1 MGQWY
6 YPDGSQVGVMD
17 ASGNYYRNRGQS
29 VVRLHRRNGAMSP
42 TGVFCCE
49 ITANETYCI
58 GVYKRGT
65 GKKVYYYSAFINF
78 LYCASVARY
87 VQCIIFLFV
96 VSSTAFGLTIP
107 HVTTV
112 ASSLLPHAPLGST
125 VLTGVLETNTFS
137 MKTFSKLTLMGVS
150 NSKVS
155 FSTVNIL
162 LSNGMVDNLTPTP
175 MLPIPTVTEKRKPY
189 PPSPFGVPVTTFTI
203 AGSAAVLTLI
213 VLIVIFSCVMII
225 IYRRYR

>member
-65 GKKVYYYSAFINF
+65 GKKIYYYYNSAFINF
-78 LYCASVARY
+78 LYNYCHFSCMLYAMHYVRIFIASS
-87 VQCIIFLFV
+87 IDT
-96 VSSTAFGLTIP
+96 SLTIS
-107 HVTTV
+107 H
-112 ASSLLPHAPLGST
+112 ST
-125 VLTGVLETNTFS
+125 ITHHH
-137 MKTFSKLTLMGVS
+137 
-150 NSKVS
+150 
-155 FSTVNIL
+155 
-162 LSNGMVDNLTPTP
+162 
-175 MLPIPTVTEKRKPY
+175 
-189 PPSPFGVPVTTFTI
+189 
-203 AGSAAVLTLI
+203 
-213 VLIVIFSCVMII
+213 
-225 IYRRYR
+225 